1 MPDTAIDLASQLED
15 LLRPHLR
22 FLKAGEAVPMDEDLG
37 RLGLDSMASIDL
49 LMEIEGKLGL
59 QIPDEMMTT
68 DTFSTG
74 NHLLAVLQKL
84 V

>member
-22 FLKAGEAVPMDEDLG
+22 FLKAGDAVPMDEDLG

>member
-49 LMEIEGKLGL
+49 LMEIEGRLGI

>member
-1 MPDTAIDLASQLED
+1 MTATDLAPKLQEI
-15 LLRPHLR
+15 LRPHLR
-22 FLKAGEAVPMDEDLG
+22 MLRADAPVPMDQDLG

-49 LMEIEGKLGL
+49 LMDIEAQLGV
-59 QIPDEMMTT
+59 QIPDEMMTA

-74 NHLLAVLQKL
+74 GHLLAVIEKL

>member
-1 MPDTAIDLASQLED
+1 MTDITIDLAPQLQD

-22 FLKAGEAVPMDEDLG
+22 FLKAEDAVPMDEDLG

-49 LMEIEGKLGL
+49 LMEIESKLGL

-74 NHLLAVLQKL
+74 NHLLAVLQQL